1 MKKRRTLIISLLL
14 VAAIALGVGYA
25 AISGNLAIQGKVVSK
40 AQPFNVHFVKF
51 TPGTAHSVLNN
62 SPAIACD
69 TVLTEAAPAKSIM
82 LNVSGM
88 STGASD
94 DSGADRDTVSAVITI
109 KNENDTTMDLDVQAI
124 QYGASLNALT
134 NTPSEY
140 FKVDVAWK
148 DNVKTL
154 APDETTEITVTVTMI
169 QSCVDEFTEYFQIT
183 LVGNNQ
189 VTAP

>member
-1 MKKRRTLIISLLL
+1 
-14 VAAIALGVGYA
+14 
-25 AISGNLAIQGKVVSK
+25 
-40 AQPFNVHFVKF
+40 
-51 TPGTAHSVLNN
+51 
-62 SPAIACD
+62 
-69 TVLTEAAPAKSIM
+69 M

-109 KNENDTTMDLDVQAI
+109 KNENDTTMNLDVQAI
-124 QYGASLNALT
+124 QYGAALNALT

-154 APDETTEITVTVTMI
+154 APDETTDITVTVTMI